1 MIFSKLLI
9 DLTLDQARNIL
20 PTVIAHA
27 CVVRVNKL
35 GQLAFIK
42 VLLYNHVVRLR
53 PILKAHMQLG
63 KLLLRAL

>member
-1 MIFSKLLI
+1 
-9 DLTLDQARNIL
+9 
-20 PTVIAHA
+20 VIAHA
-27 CVVRVNKL
+27 CVVRVNEL
-35 GQLAFIK
+35 DQLALIK